1 MFQNIRAVLF
11 DLDGTLIDSAP
22 DLGAAAD
29 KMRTDRGLPSL
40 PLERYRPMAG
50 AGARGMLGEAFGMA
64 PDHPDFLTMR
74 EEFFVN
80 YESCMTA
87 RTSIFEGV
95 PELVSQI
102 LRRNLAWGVVTNK
115 ATRFTDPLTRAIP
128 LFATAGAVISG
139 DTTPH
144 AKPHPAPLLEAASRL
159 KLEPGQCIYVG
170 DDERD
175 ILAGLAAGMGTV
187 AATYGYLGAKT
198 NPAGGGAHAAVKSPV
213 ELLQLQHGRPTPPDW
228 SWPPGIRRLLRQ
240 FPCPQRGLQ
249 ECRAHRPP
257 HRCTAPAPVSSATPL
272 RAKGLDGV
280 LHGEWYLR

>member
-40 PLERYRPMAG
+40 PLARYRPMAG
-50 AGARGMLGEAFGMA
+50 AGARGMLGEAFGMT
-64 PDHPDFLTMR
+64 PDHPEFAALR
-74 EEFFVN
+74 EEFFAN
-80 YESCMTA
+80 YESRMTEN
-87 RTSIFEGV
+87 TTIFEGV

-102 LRRNLAWGVVTNK
+102 LQRHMAWGVVTNK
-115 ATRFTDPLTRAIP
+115 AARFTEPLTRAIP
-128 LFATAGAVISG
+128 LFLTAGAVVSG

-159 KLEPGQCIYVG
+159 NLSPEQCIYVG

-175 ILAGLAAGMGTV
+175 IVAGLAAGMGTV

-198 NPAGGGAHAAVKSPV
+198 DPKDWGADATIKSPS
-213 ELLQLQHGRPTPPDW
+213 ELLQWLVH
-228 SWPPGIRRLLRQ
+228 
-240 FPCPQRGLQ
+240 
-249 ECRAHRPP
+249 A
-257 HRCTAPAPVSSATPL
+257 
-272 RAKGLDGV
+272 
-280 LHGEWYLR
+280 